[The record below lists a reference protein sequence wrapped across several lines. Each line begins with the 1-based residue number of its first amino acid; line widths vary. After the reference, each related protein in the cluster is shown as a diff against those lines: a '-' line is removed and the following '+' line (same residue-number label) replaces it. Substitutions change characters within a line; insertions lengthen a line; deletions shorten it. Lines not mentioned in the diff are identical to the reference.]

1 MNYVNALVVKELIT
15 VVFRQ
20 HVLRYERIRARES
33 VLCTSSL
40 LLSLSLFSLSFKYLN
55 IAGAFARLTMHV
67 RSSFSADHKSV
78 ALVYDVCPACQH
90 CFLPLAFNESSTT
103 ML

>member
-33 VLCTSSL
+33 VLCASSL
-40 LLSLSLFSLSFKYLN
+40 LLSLFFLSLSFKYLN

>member
-33 VLCTSSL
+33 VLCASSL
-40 LLSLSLFSLSFKYLN
+40 LLSFFFSLSF
-55 IAGAFARLTMHV
+55 V
-67 RSSFSADHKSV
+67 
-78 ALVYDVCPACQH
+78 
-90 CFLPLAFNESSTT
+90 
-103 ML
+103 